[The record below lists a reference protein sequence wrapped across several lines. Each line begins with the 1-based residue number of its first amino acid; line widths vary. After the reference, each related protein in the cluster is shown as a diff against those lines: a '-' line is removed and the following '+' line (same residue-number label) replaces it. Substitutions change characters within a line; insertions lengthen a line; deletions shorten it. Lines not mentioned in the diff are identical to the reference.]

1 MLLVFLIKKCLC
13 NYLYFI
19 FYMYVLSFLINL
31 SEL

>member
-1 MLLVFLIKKCLC
+1 MLLVFLKKKLC